1 MDYPVIY
8 PYGFSIC
15 FLVPCSMCLSIASD
29 GFNTGYVM
37 RYGDSTAEEI
47 IGVIAVHAAGGCD
60 LDLEALEA
68 SNVKMPSI

>member
-1 MDYPVIY
+1 MDYPGIPMDS
-8 PYGFSIC
+8 PYAFWIM
-15 FLVPCSMCLSIASD
+15 FHVFVASD

>member
-1 MDYPVIY
+1 
-8 PYGFSIC
+8 
-15 FLVPCSMCLSIASD
+15 MCLSIASD

-60 LDLEALEA
+60 LEGLGSLGGIQCENAINFTIHQSAFL
-68 SNVKMPSI
+68 